1 MDKFRSC
8 DIVSSQNVDPKEVTK
23 SDEES
28 DIDES
33 ELLVQQCIQLGMPKN
48 QLRNSKNA
56 KATRKPYA
64 FTKELGYRDNC
75 PDGISDVE
83 DDDDIVSEC
92 IKAGMPSSKS
102 PTNDSHY
109 SAQTKNLRPQNQRKL
124 TAAEDRAQYLRK
136 DCYGNLQDDSMCI
149 YRTEDTPILSPTAS
163 LSDLSTLSFA
173 DDKIC
178 QESFL
183 NNSRNSDC
191 SSESEDDELLLQC
204 IRSGMPG
211 AKKSYCLMYAIK
223 LKQSLPIN
231 DELDP
236 NF

>member
-1 MDKFRSC
+1 MSGA
-8 DIVSSQNVDPKEVTK
+8 P
-23 SDEES
+23 
-28 DIDES
+28 
-33 ELLVQQCIQLGMPKN
+33 
-48 QLRNSKNA
+48 
-56 KATRKPYA
+56 
-64 FTKELGYRDNC
+64 GYRDNC

-109 SAQTKNLRPQNQRKL
+109 SAQTKNLQPQNQRKL

-136 DCYGNLQDDSMCI
+136 DCYGNLQEDSMCI

-211 AKKSYCLMYAIK
+211 AKRVIV
-223 LKQSLPIN
+223 
-231 DELDP
+231 
-236 NF
+236 